1 MSAIEQH
8 IKNTF
13 GEFENVFHE
22 LVSPDIHVDICVV
35 PPSDERDYYTLVT
48 MGMGAHR
55 MNVPEELAEY
65 KLERAEL
72 AIALPPDWKLDEES
86 LKDERWYWPIGLLKV
101 LARLPISN
109 DTWLGFGHTMDK
121 QSPFAEDTELCAA
134 LLVGPQDVVWNGGEV
149 CTLPSGEEVNFYQVI
164 PLYRNEMEY
173 KMEHDADALL
183 KKMAGIS
190 FVVNPTRQNA
200 ITRGTLAEEEFT
212 GDMDDAAWHLESIQ
226 EKGLP
231 VNEINAYNHMA
242 IYLRWCIEHDLMSA
256 EFMERYWEQVQPFMA
271 DLSRADLRGFIRDQ
285 LKGQLFG
292 ALFNKEGAAFA
303 GYYYGEADS
312 PYFPSDIDNYA
323 LEYFGSEQYYSDKFQ
338 DEAYLFIPF
347 DENYYQAMAK
357 VMEKRFANWQGQSF
371 DEASLEPSDLAEA
384 MMEYLDC
391 ECTYFPSMTDDDPI
405 MSAYNYA
412 KRESVKEGFV
422 PVLIKADDEILWECL
437 IMNSDPDSDG
447 EDDFAF
453 DPDKVAEYRKK
464 MLSAPV
470 ENSKAVLEEM
480 IGQRKEEAEDD
491 DMDWDE
497 EILGEMEGGYDNRR
511 FSSYWNSDNN
521 MTYPLILAKI
531 PVKNPWEIFAYLPF
545 GGWNECPNTP
555 ELMAVAKYWFEQHG
569 AVPAAMSHDELEF
582 LLPAPVSEEKAM
594 DAAVELYGF
603 CPDVIDQGPEDAT
616 VGALADVLR
625 QSTVWYFWW
634 D

>member
-1 MSAIEQH
+1 
-8 IKNTF
+8 
-13 GEFENVFHE
+13 
-22 LVSPDIHVDICVV
+22 
-35 PPSDERDYYTLVT
+35 
-48 MGMGAHR
+48 
-55 MNVPEELAEY
+55 
-65 KLERAEL
+65 
-72 AIALPPDWKLDEES
+72 
-86 LKDERWYWPIGLLKV
+86 
-101 LARLPISN
+101 
-109 DTWLGFGHTMDK
+109 
-121 QSPFAEDTELCAA
+121 
-134 LLVGPQDVVWNGGEV
+134 
-149 CTLPSGEEVNFYQVI
+149 
-164 PLYRNEMEY
+164 
-173 KMEHDADALL
+173 
-183 KKMAGIS
+183 
-190 FVVNPTRQNA
+190 
-200 ITRGTLAEEEFT
+200 
-212 GDMDDAAWHLESIQ
+212 
-226 EKGLP
+226 
-231 VNEINAYNHMA
+231 
-242 IYLRWCIEHDLMSA
+242 
-256 EFMERYWEQVQPFMA
+256 
-271 DLSRADLRGFIRDQ
+271 
-285 LKGQLFG
+285 
-292 ALFNKEGAAFA
+292 
-303 GYYYGEADS
+303 
-312 PYFPSDIDNYA
+312 
-323 LEYFGSEQYYSDKFQ
+323 
-338 DEAYLFIPF
+338 
-347 DENYYQAMAK
+347 
-357 VMEKRFANWQGQSF
+357 MEKRFANWQGQSF
-371 DEASLEPSDLAEA
+371 DEATLEPSDLAEA

-437 IMNSDPDSDG
+437 IMNSDSDSDG

-582 LLPAPVSEEKAM
+582 LLPAPVPEEKAM

>member
-1 MSAIEQH
+1 M
-8 IKNTF
+8 
-13 GEFENVFHE
+13 
-22 LVSPDIHVDICVV
+22 
-35 PPSDERDYYTLVT
+35 
-48 MGMGAHR
+48 
-55 MNVPEELAEY
+55 
-65 KLERAEL
+65 
-72 AIALPPDWKLDEES
+72 PDWAQ
-86 LKDERWYWPIGLLKV
+86 I
-101 LARLPISN
+101 IS
-109 DTWLGFGHTMDK
+109 
-121 QSPFAEDTELCAA
+121 
-134 LLVGPQDVVWNGGEV
+134 
-149 CTLPSGEEVNFYQVI
+149 
-164 PLYRNEMEY
+164 
-173 KMEHDADALL
+173 DALDIL
-183 KKMAGIS
+183 KFDGA
-190 FVVNPTRQNA
+190 VQD
-200 ITRGTLAEEEFT
+200 TLAELREKWGAQVPALLDERF
-212 GDMDDAAWHLESIQ
+212 DAVGVQYMKLSH
-226 EKGLP
+226 EKGAAALGQ
-231 VNEINAYNHMA
+231 ELSAFGWALYNLDDEDE
-242 IYLRWCIEHDLMSA
+242 YLFALIPEEERSEW
-256 EFMERYWEQVQPFMA
+256 ERYCKKQGQYCHLMKQQGRKWGDHAKEQDPGKLMPCEEYILQDEYDYFFNSLAGDFAAGEWKNQNAEEWKNGCV
-271 DLSRADLRGFIRDQ
+271 ADLRHRPPQVIRSHS
-285 LKGQLFG
+285 LPHLGCLTYSPEHELYAASRAAG
-292 ALFNKEGAAFA
+292 SGTIGRALLSKNPA
-303 GYYYGEADS
+303 
-312 PYFPSDIDNYA
+312 
-323 LEYFGSEQYYSDKFQ
+323 KFQ

-371 DEASLEPSDLAEA
+371 DEATLEPSDLAEA

-437 IMNSDPDSDG
+437 IMNSNPDSDG

-545 GGWNECPNTP
+545 GGWNECPDTP

-582 LLPAPVSEEKAM
+582 LLPAPVSEKEAI
-594 DAAVELYGF
+594 DVAVELYGF